1 MKRIIRVGSR
11 QSRLAVIQANM
22 VIDTIRR
29 HHPALEFELITMK
42 TSGDV
47 ILDRNLDEV
56 GGKGL
61 FVKELDIG
69 LREGRIDFAVHSLKD
84 MPMLTPEDLPIVSL
98 TKRENPFDALV
109 LPAGVDGAE
118 IDLSKPFGCSSAR
131 RKLQLSMLYPGA
143 AVKGIRG
150 NVQLR
155 LQKVDSGDY
164 AATVLACAGLN
175 RLGLQA
181 RISKVFGE
189 DDMIPA
195 AGQGILAVQAREGE
209 DHTYLLCTNDE
220 ASQVASLA
228 ERAFVT
234 RLDGGCSSPI
244 AAYAKIS
251 GSRVVLH
258 GLHFDENSGRHVIGR
273 MDAPVSDTEQ
283 LGVALAEQLLEK
295 VKAPERS
302 FQI

>member
-29 HHPALEFELITMK
+29 HHPALKFELTTMMP
-42 TSGDV
+42 SGDV
-47 ILDRNLDEV
+47 SLDRNPDEV
-56 GGKGL
+56 GGTGL

-109 LPAGVDGAE
+109 MPEGAAA

-131 RKLQLSMLYPGA
+131 RKLQLGMLYPGA

-155 LQKVDSGDY
+155 LQKVDGGDY

-195 AGQGILAVQAREGE
+195 AGQGILAVQARAGE

-273 MDAPVSDTEQ
+273 MDAPVSDAEQ